1 MSYKLGKRSLD
12 RLIGV
17 DERMV
22 AVVKYAINVTK
33 QDFLCDLWAAH
44 HRGAESIGC

>member
-1 MSYKLGKRSLD
+1 MSYKLGKNSLAK
-12 RLIGV
+12 LEGV

-33 QDFLCDLWAAH
+33 HRLQCNLWA
-44 HRGAESIGC
+44 ENY